1 MPAMIKLEV
10 QQVKEIIEQFSEEE
24 KLELSLFLNRIT
36 IEKFW
41 IQFTESKKDI
51 PITEAD
57 ILNEVEIV
65 RYKEWEN
72 KVRMGDAREIEHG
85 SLE

>member
-41 IQFTESKKDI
+41 KQFTESKKNI

-65 RYKEWEN
+65 RSKRY
-72 KVRMGDAREIEHG
+72 A
-85 SLE
+85 